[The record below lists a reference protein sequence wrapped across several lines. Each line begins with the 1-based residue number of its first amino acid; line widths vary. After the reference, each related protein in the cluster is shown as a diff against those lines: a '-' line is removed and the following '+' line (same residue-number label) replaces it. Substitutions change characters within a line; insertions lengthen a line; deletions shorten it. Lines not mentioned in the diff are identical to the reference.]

1 MKDAHRHCKM
11 QFAEAM
17 AQQSQVIVVDNTNLK
32 LKEYGEV
39 SLPPGRLPSIFLA
52 LWAASLRP
60 MALLC
65 SVRASGACGRLPSG
79 DARGGLLEPG

>member
-32 LKEYGEV
+32 LKEYAEV
-39 SLPPGRLPSIFLA
+39 SPPPPAQLPSIFLA
-52 LWAASLRP
+52 LGCVA
-60 MALLC
+60 
-65 SVRASGACGRLPSG
+65 
-79 DARGGLLEPG
+79 

>member
-39 SLPPGRLPSIFLA
+39 NPGRLPSIFLA
-52 LWAASLRP
+52 LGCVAQTDGAAVFST
-60 MALLC
+60 
-65 SVRASGACGRLPSG
+65 CGRRVRPTSKW
-79 DARGGLLEPG
+79 